1 MFIAFE
7 RLDFH
12 STINHDKIGASLC
25 KSKLSVCD
33 ESLFSFS
40 NERDQR
46 DEDKYLIRNTGWV
59 LWALLF
65 KVLQAPLDILLRYRQ
80 FVTTRRKMKSPVE
93 DI

>member
-12 STINHDKIGASLC
+12 SKINHNKIGASLC

-40 NERDQR
+40 NER
-46 DEDKYLIRNTGWV
+46 KYLR
-59 LWALLF
+59 
-65 KVLQAPLDILLRYRQ
+65 QILNKKHGLG
-80 FVTTRRKMKSPVE
+80 FMGVVV
-93 DI
+93 

>member
-1 MFIAFE
+1 MVDFNMQIQRNPLCFYRKRQAKVFIAFE

-12 STINHDKIGASLC
+12 SKINHNKIGASLC

-40 NERDQR
+40 NERDER

-65 KVLQAPLDILLRYRQ
+65 KVL
-80 FVTTRRKMKSPVE
+80 
-93 DI
+93 

>member
-12 STINHDKIGASLC
+12 SKINHNKIGASLC
-25 KSKLSVCD
+25 KSKLSVRD

-46 DEDKYLIRNTGWV
+46 DEDKYLIRNTAGFYGRCCLKYFRPPWISSCV
-59 LWALLF
+59 IANL
-65 KVLQAPLDILLRYRQ
+65 
-80 FVTTRRKMKSPVE
+80 
-93 DI
+93 